1 MSLEPASRPLSNDF
15 TAIDADEPFVRML
28 TDLQGPLLAY
38 VLCLAPADSEAEDI
52 VQRCNVVLWRKRS
65 TFEPGTNFKAWAF
78 AVARW
83 EVLAVMKERRGKA
96 WLVFED
102 EVAELVGGELAETPD
117 DMLSCLSRGEL
128 LRQCLDGLSPAHRQ
142 MVIERYAEGYS
153 VDECAARHQRSAA
166 GLRVTLHRLRQLLRR
181 CLSRKSGS
189 PEK

>member
-1 MSLEPASRPLSNDF
+1 MFLKPASQPHPDDF
-15 TAIDADEPFVRML
+15 PALDADESFVRLL
-28 TDLQGPLLAY
+28 TELQGPLLAY

-52 VQRCNVVLWRKRS
+52 VQRCNVVLWRKRK
-65 TFEPGTNFKAWAF
+65 TFEPESNFKAWAY

-102 EVAELVGGELAETPD
+102 EVAELVGSELAETPD
-117 DMLSCLSRGEL
+117 DLLSCISRGEL
-128 LRQCLDGLSPAHRQ
+128 LRQCLDALSPAHRQ
-142 MVIERYAEGYS
+142 MVIERYAVGYS

-166 GLRVTLHRLRQLLRR
+166 GLRVTLHRIRQLLRR
-181 CLSRKSGS
+181 CLSRKLDS